1 METTPEGLEI
11 LDPFELR
18 VLAEKEALTPDNY
31 PLSLNALVN
40 GCNQLSSRDPVMSIS
55 EDTVAE
61 VLQRLMQNK
70 YVNGITQAGARVT
83 KYEHRLRIKHTLE
96 QDKLAVL
103 TLLMLRGLQTAG
115 EIRTRSGRLHDF
127 KSVAEVL
134 QRLMQAKY
142 VNGITQ
148 AGARVTKYEHRLR
161 IKFSLEQ
168 DKLAVLTMLMLRGLQ
183 TAGEIRTRT
192 GRLHEFK
199 SVTEV
204 EHALQFLIDKYP
216 PLVSKLPLAP
226 GTKEPRY
233 GHLLAGEEA
242 LAREETAA
250 SLGGSVGG
258 GAQGSRVGALEQEV
272 QQLRRQVEELTAQF
286 AEFRQQF
293 E

>member
-1 METTPEGLEI
+1 METTPEGADI

-18 VLAEKEALTPDNY
+18 VLAVLAEKEALTPDNY

-55 EDTVAE
+55 EDT
-61 VLQRLMQNK
+61 
-70 YVNGITQAGARVT
+70 
-83 KYEHRLRIKHTLE
+83 
-96 QDKLAVL
+96 
-103 TLLMLRGLQTAG
+103 
-115 EIRTRSGRLHDF
+115 
-127 KSVAEVL
+127 VAEVL

-183 TAGEIRTRT
+183 TAGEIRTRS

-258 GAQGSRVGALEQEV
+258 GAQGGRVGALEQEV

-286 AEFRQQF
+286 AQFRQQF